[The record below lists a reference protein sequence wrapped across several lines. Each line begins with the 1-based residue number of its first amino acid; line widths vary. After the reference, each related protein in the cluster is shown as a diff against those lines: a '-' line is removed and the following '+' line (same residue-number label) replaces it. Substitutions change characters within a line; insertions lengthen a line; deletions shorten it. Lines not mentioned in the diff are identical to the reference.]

1 MLKIL
6 TFLGLVLLY
15 NICIYYKIIIL
26 DSEAGSNASDA
37 AAEDL
42 ADINVPADD
51 ESIIASSEASGYRK
65 KSIGRALFVSFRRA
79 FLYLTRRVD
88 RTGNNNWKD
97 SHWLWWGN
105 KLPQQYVIS
114 SYFKWFE
121 ERVTFAKKAQ
131 DMLNLRSVL
140 PQQLI
145 DALQALLDRSSKKNL
160 ILL

>member
-6 TFLGLVLLY
+6 TFLGLVLVY
-15 NICIYYKIIIL
+15 NIIKHFKIKIL
-26 DSEAGSNASDA
+26 DSQAGSNASDV

-51 ESIIASSEASGYRK
+51 ESMIAPSEASGYRK

-121 ERVTFAKKAQ
+121 ERVSFAKKAQ
-131 DMLNLRSVL
+131 EMLNLRSVL

-145 DALQALLDRSSKKNL
+145 DSFQALLNRTSKKM
-160 ILL
+160 